1 METLGQFV
9 GLLVLLFVVFW
20 AGFFTAAS
28 MASEGTPGSQAQ
40 QEARELERMRRSRT

>member
-20 AGFFTAAS
+20 AEFFTAAS
-28 MASEGTPGSQAQ
+28 MGKPGSQAQ
-40 QEARELERMRRSRT
+40 QEAHELERMRRSRT